1 MIGKFTVLYQ
11 DITQANKELQAVA
24 SALSEELDNARLQH
38 EMFQTMVNCSANDLL
53 KVGVI
58 DHPRAHNKALIAL
71 DYRVDQMEYILE
83 RIDKI
88 KDEALDARYN
98 MEQTV
103 TKMSPGMLSESY
115 NLREVDDTFQ
125 CFKAIV
131 TQ

>member
-1 MIGKFTVLYQ
+1 
-11 DITQANKELQAVA
+11 
-24 SALSEELDNARLQH
+24 
-38 EMFQTMVNCSANDLL
+38 MVNYSADDLL
-53 KVGVI
+53 KFGVI
-58 DHPRAHNKALIAL
+58 NHPRAHNKALTAL
-71 DYRVDQMEYILE
+71 DYQVDQMEYILE

-103 TKMSPGMLSESY
+103 TKMAPEMLSESY

-125 CFKAIV
+125 HFKTIV